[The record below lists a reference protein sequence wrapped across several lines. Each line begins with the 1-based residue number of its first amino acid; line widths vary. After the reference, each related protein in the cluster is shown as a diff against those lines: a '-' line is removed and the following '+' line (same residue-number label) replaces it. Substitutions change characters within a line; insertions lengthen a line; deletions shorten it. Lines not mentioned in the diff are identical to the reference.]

1 MALATPKQIN
11 LIITLMGRG
20 RMFRSA
26 ADIPEARARAAK
38 LTVSEASDCIKK
50 LNEYLGF
57 SQSFSR
63 ATDKQRSFIRDLE
76 RKVHGKPQTTPS
88 DLLTYEQADTR
99 IKYLKQALEHQ
110 TATADTAVNVIDF
123 FTKVAV

>member
-1 MALATPKQIN
+1 MALATQKQLD
-11 LIITLMGRG
+11 LIITLIGRG

-26 ADIPEARARAAK
+26 ADIPETRARAAK
-38 LTVSEASDCIKK
+38 FTVSEASDFIKK
-50 LNEYLGF
+50 LNAHLGF
-57 SQSFSR
+57 SETFSR
-63 ATDKQRSFIRDLE
+63 ATDAQRKYIWDLE